1 MKNFSVFYHLLL
13 SLVPSYLFD
22 QLLSDQVGIWHGGD
36 MFDFR
41 IIMAALCQVFAL
53 ARQAIC

>member
-22 QLLSDQVGIWHGGD
+22 QLLSDQVGIWHSGD

-41 IIMAALCQVFAL
+41 IIRVALYQVSVL